1 MSSFIHFKSM
11 QMYPYDLNYNLAN
24 IQIKLAKQ
32 VIKEDI
38 ATNYQTIAGADVSF
52 SQDDKA
58 MAAAVLMDRGTME
71 IKEKV
76 TREVELTF
84 PYIPGFLGFR
94 ESSAMISVLNC
105 LKNDFD
111 VIMIN
116 GHGILHPRGF
126 GLASHVGVMMNAP
139 TIGLAKRLIVGSH
152 IEDASPVK
160 PIIFRN
166 DIVGAFINGYYV
178 SIGHKI
184 SLITALK
191 VVKETSIFKT
201 PEPVR
206 QAHIHA
212 TKTFKNILSKL

>member
-1 MSSFIHFKSM
+1 
-11 QMYPYDLNYNLAN
+11 MYPYDLNYNLAN

-38 ATNYQTIAGADVSF
+38 ATNYQTIAGVDVSF
-52 SQDDKA
+52 SQNDKA
-58 MAAAVLMDRGTME
+58 VAAAVLMDRSTME

-152 IEDASPVK
+152 IKDASPVK
-160 PIIFRN
+160 PIRFRN

-184 SLITALK
+184 SLKTALK

>member
-1 MSSFIHFKSM
+1 
-11 QMYPYDLNYNLAN
+11 MYPYDLNYNLAN

-38 ATNYQTIAGADVSF
+38 ATNYQTIAGVDVSF
-52 SQDDKA
+52 SQNDKA
-58 MAAAVLMDRGTME
+58 VAAAVLMDRGTME

-94 ESSAMISVLNC
+94 ESNAMISVLNC

-160 PIIFRN
+160 YIRFRN

>member
-1 MSSFIHFKSM
+1 
-11 QMYPYDLNYNLAN
+11 MYPYDLNYNLAN

-38 ATNYQTIAGADVSF
+38 ATNYQTIAGVDVSF
-52 SQDDKA
+52 SQNDKA
-58 MAAAVLMDRGTME
+58 VAAAVLMDRGTME

-160 PIIFRN
+160 YIRFRN

-191 VVKETSIFKT
+191 VVKETGIFKT